1 MLIRAILS
9 ASICFLVVF
18 ADISVAQSQVISKSA
33 QETSSEAAVP
43 KKKADDFSGFIRI
56 RLNAKKKPVALETSV
71 TRYEGVNAKGE
82 RVNVDLVGVVHI
94 GEPEYFAAFNKQFEN
109 YDAVLYEL
117 VAPEGTRIP
126 KGGRMDE
133 GLNPIAALQNGM
145 KAVLDLEFQLEHVD
159 YTKEN
164 FVHADMSPDEF
175 LECMT
180 ENDESFGKYFLRAVG
195 QSIAQ
200 QNSGDISQA
209 DLLLSV
215 FSDDP
220 ALELRRVMAKQMKDI
235 EGGMMIFRGKNG
247 STIITHR
254 NRKALEVLKKQID
267 LGKTNIAIF
276 YGAGHMPEMQSQLSA
291 DFKMQ
296 RAGRYWMTA
305 WKLRK

>member
-1 MLIRAILS
+1 MIFRPIFSFAI
-9 ASICFLVVF
+9 CLVVLF
-18 ADISVAQSQVISKSA
+18 VAVATAQTQDATKSGQEISSATAKPKTKS
-33 QETSSEAAVP
+33 
-43 KKKADDFSGFIRI
+43 DDFAGFIRI
-56 RLNAKKKPVALETSV
+56 RMNAKKKPVALETSV
-71 TRYEGVNAKGE
+71 TRYEGVNAKGD

-94 GEPEYFAAFNKQFEN
+94 GEPEYFEAFNKQFEN

-117 VAPEGTRIP
+117 VAPEGTTIP

-159 YTKEN
+159 YTKKN

-175 LECMT
+175 LDCMK

-200 QNSGDISQA
+200 QNSGNISQA

-220 ALELRRVMAKQMKDI
+220 ALEMRRVMAKQMKDI

-254 NRKALEVLKKQID
+254 NRKALEVLKKQIE

-276 YGAGHMPEMQSQLSA
+276 YGAGHMPEMQTQMISEFQM
-291 DFKMQ
+291 K